1 MSRGAGFYPEFEMS
15 ITVKKLP
22 DDHVRPVGQ
31 ILDKALADVGEYAR
45 TTRGEAHAIEAQ
57 VDIAQPELSIKQM
70 HDQTMAKALK
80 EANGNKRAASKL
92 LEISERTVDRWIS
105 RKGEEAIT

>member
-1 MSRGAGFYPEFEMS
+1 MSRGAAFHPEFEMS

-45 TTRGEAHAIEAQ
+45 LTRGEAQAIEAQ
-57 VDIAQPELSIKQM
+57 VEIAQPELTVKQM

-80 EANGNKRAASKL
+80 VANGQKRAAAKL
-92 LEISERTVDRWIS
+92 AGCSERQMHRWVAK
-105 RKGEEAIT
+105 KGEEALA